1 MLRKIIYVAVITTIA
16 LLGGCSGCVPD
27 LPETRDSDAGNY
39 SWVRQAVPK
48 IAGRKARGHTEV
60 EVLADMIDASDRPST
75 LRAMLRQQAMRH
87 EFVDHW
93 GENVVDFMRAHR
105 ESGKQITGGNSC
117 LGNAQ
122 RVGDYTLGL
131 AQFVRDNGPVST
143 APGAAYNL
151 TDLLRSSLVLDDLSP
166 AYRAYLFGMVRHP
179 ITGAEVTEQNKRDDL
194 GVTLVQVYTHRQLG
208 CLSCHNTIASTTGPQ
223 TFWNRHHPIRGRFTH
238 GIFGQSTGRPAD
250 EVHAMLRT
258 DVAFGS
264 QQPWGMSSCGSF
276 VPAASVPNDSFTT
289 PGGTPLNAFFVEPR
303 GRTGSVWQ
311 LETALDTGV
320 RNIAAHG
327 LRRGQQAGT
336 SSGQCS
342 YCTSSGSCPTGSGT
356 AIPPLNPTQIAQE
369 NAARNALQA
378 AGCFGCHGSGSG
390 GLTMTSANF
399 PARTVGLTS
408 STDSAKLLI
417 WPGDAT
423 RSYLFEKISSAT
435 DPLPDGSPRMP
446 PFGSPMP
453 MSGINAVRDWING
466 LTPAA
471 GCGSCPTSGCENDFV
486 DGNDAFAFLT
496 ASRLVE
502 SSWSE
507 VMGQPLTIAN
517 HFPRNRGQR
526 DILWN
531 MTELHFVRSHWS
543 MEHLLSRMMTSEYFN
558 RLPPASTTGPSAYE
572 LPNYLDPWSAADP
585 RVPPVALPGTPPGSG
600 MAPTPDPAYDKD
612 DEANR
617 LHEYNAMTDGVHRY
631 SPRSLLY
638 SVHAALGWPSPPRA
652 ASGATYPDDT
662 LRKSL
667 GQFYKD
673 AEPGFREIG
682 FQGLLQW
689 EGSHGTCDKPAN
701 HTGDDWIDRLA
712 QAVTAFNASNPGSP
726 IKVRDVVL
734 ALKDRI
740 IVDPS
745 IQTSTP
751 TDAPS
756 SEAAALQALFGGAL
770 NSNVDV
776 STATAIAALIDKM
789 RNYCGVLL
797 ETPHFFLA
805 GIASGQLGE
814 KPRLTVCLDG
824 EPCGYQAI
832 CESYTDA
839 WHALGKQLT
848 CTTSSVTLVDLP
860 PFKFPPV
867 TGFCRKGFCTALPF
881 DIRNID
887 ECLKSPRL
895 CLPEPPPCD
904 PRCARIDC
912 CGGPLPPISGRE
924 LFVIWGDGI
933 KVREASGVRIL
944 SKGKDDLSTLEPGTT
959 LATGDVLVLST
970 DANLKAGGDEEGFA
984 TPKGGL
990 GRRFEGQ
997 QFWLVQITGPQ
1008 AIEPERRD
1016 TEVHAVNVQH
1026 ALDSTNNAYW
1036 LQSGEAGAP
1045 TVPGLRKASSEIP
1058 GRART
1063 PAATP
1068 RTQDFDVQQLNQ
1080 RRERERERAQKAPVP
1095 ATAN

>member
-1 MLRKIIYVAVITTIA
+1 MTTQSDNLLRFYNAQYADKLRWTTGDLVRSKGYSAYATSLTNLLSAPQLSTLLSGAPLTPSNAATCASFQPAAPSTQLDRTTAAIRAGAFLLSQPAASGGARYVGVIDGGLLQSGGAGYDTHGDSVRVQFVNVFNVAAALAEIIDPAVTPAPGKISLADTLVILRTEFGRTPDHEGGTGRDHWPHGYVNTLIGGPVGSRAIAGSIGFRRRRSRAGDSEQRSGHQSQESLHTHGVPRRGADGRRHLSIRVGELRHRRHERFDPRCVRGTHGRQHPHARARRLREITMLRKIIYVAVITTIA

-258 DVAFGS
+258 DVAFGG

-289 PGGTPLNAFFVEPR
+289 PGGTPLNAFFIEPR

-399 PARTVGLTS
+399 PARTVGTHLEHRQCQT
-408 STDSAKLLI
+408 TDLA
-417 WPGDAT
+417 G
-423 RSYLFEKISSAT
+423 RR
-435 DPLPDGSPRMP
+435 DPQLP
-446 PFGSPMP
+446 
-453 MSGINAVRDWING
+453 VRKDQ
-466 LTPAA
+466 L
-471 GCGSCPTSGCENDFV
+471 
-486 DGNDAFAFLT
+486 
-496 ASRLVE
+496 
-502 SSWSE
+502 
-507 VMGQPLTIAN
+507 
-517 HFPRNRGQR
+517 R
-526 DILWN
+526 D
-531 MTELHFVRSHWS
+531 R
-543 MEHLLSRMMTSEYFN
+543 
-558 RLPPASTTGPSAYE
+558 
-572 LPNYLDPWSAADP
+572 SAA
-585 RVPPVALPGTPPGSG
+585 R
-600 MAPTPDPAYDKD
+600 
-612 DEANR
+612 R
-617 LHEYNAMTDGVHRY
+617 LAA
-631 SPRSLLY
+631 
-638 SVHAALGWPSPPRA
+638 HAALWQPDADVRHQRRA
-652 ASGATYPDDT
+652 RLDQRP
-662 LRKSL
+662 
-667 GQFYKD
+667 
-673 AEPGFREIG
+673 
-682 FQGLLQW
+682 
-689 EGSHGTCDKPAN
+689 
-701 HTGDDWIDRLA
+701 HTG
-712 QAVTAFNASNPGSP
+712 
-726 IKVRDVVL
+726 
-734 ALKDRI
+734 
-740 IVDPS
+740 
-745 IQTSTP
+745 
-751 TDAPS
+751 
-756 SEAAALQALFGGAL
+756 
-770 NSNVDV
+770 
-776 STATAIAALIDKM
+776 
-789 RNYCGVLL
+789 
-797 ETPHFFLA
+797 
-805 GIASGQLGE
+805 
-814 KPRLTVCLDG
+814 
-824 EPCGYQAI
+824 
-832 CESYTDA
+832 
-839 WHALGKQLT
+839 
-848 CTTSSVTLVDLP
+848 
-860 PFKFPPV
+860 
-867 TGFCRKGFCTALPF
+867 
-881 DIRNID
+881 
-887 ECLKSPRL
+887 
-895 CLPEPPPCD
+895 
-904 PRCARIDC
+904 
-912 CGGPLPPISGRE
+912 
-924 LFVIWGDGI
+924 
-933 KVREASGVRIL
+933 
-944 SKGKDDLSTLEPGTT
+944 
-959 LATGDVLVLST
+959 
-970 DANLKAGGDEEGFA
+970 
-984 TPKGGL
+984 GGL
-990 GRRFEGQ
+990 R
-997 QFWLVQITGPQ
+997 LLSHV
-1008 AIEPERRD
+1008 
-1016 TEVHAVNVQH
+1016 
-1026 ALDSTNNAYW
+1026 
-1036 LQSGEAGAP
+1036 
-1045 TVPGLRKASSEIP
+1045 GLRE
-1058 GRART
+1058 R
-1063 PAATP
+1063 
-1068 RTQDFDVQQLNQ
+1068 F
-1080 RRERERERAQKAPVP
+1080 RRWQ
-1095 ATAN
+1095 